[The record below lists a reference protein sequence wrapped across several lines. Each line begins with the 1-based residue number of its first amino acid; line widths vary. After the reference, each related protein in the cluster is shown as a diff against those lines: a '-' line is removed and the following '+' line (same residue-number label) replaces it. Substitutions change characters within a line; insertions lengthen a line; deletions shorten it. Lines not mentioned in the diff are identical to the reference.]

1 MRQSYSSDG
10 STVETMTPKAE
21 PIQGMF
27 VEPGA
32 PAGTDRCAPQGDSE
46 RLLRAGEYLCALAMP
61 PRAGNLSRE
70 LKFLQNQKR
79 LCASGFDRPGGC
91 IHADRG
97 VVHWQ

>member
-32 PAGTDRCAPQGDSE
+32 PAGTDRCAVGAAELYVSRPSA
-46 RLLRAGEYLCALAMP
+46 AGRFGTSVA
-61 PRAGNLSRE
+61 SRRISMCSRDAAE
-70 LKFLQNQKR
+70 SR
-79 LCASGFDRPGGC
+79 
-91 IHADRG
+91 
-97 VVHWQ
+97 